1 MKYVALLRGINVGG
15 NSRVEMVRLKKV
27 FEELG
32 FSDVKTYIN
41 SGNIIF
47 ATNQEVS
54 KLADEIEKAIE
65 KEFNLTIKVV
75 IRSFPEIQAIAK
87 AAERSWGND
96 AEQKTDVLFLWDEI
110 NNKDV
115 LKQLI
120 IKPEI
125 DHVLYVH
132 GAVLW
137 HVKRK
142 DITRSGLLRIVGTDL
157 YKKVTLR
164 NINTLR
170 KLENLMRS

>member
-15 NSRVEMVRLKKV
+15 NSRVEMSRLKKM

-41 SGNIIF
+41 SGNVIF
-47 ATNQEVS
+47 STDQDVS
-54 KLADEIEKAIE
+54 KLSPKIEKAIE
-65 KEFNLTIKVV
+65 KEFKLTIKIVL
-75 IRSFPEIQAIAK
+75 RSFPEIQAIAK
-87 AAERSWGND
+87 VAEKSWGND
-96 AEQKTDVLFLWDEI
+96 ADQKTDVLFLWDEI
-110 NNKDV
+110 NKKDI

-125 DHVLYVH
+125 DHVVYVY

-137 HVKRK
+137 HVQRK
-142 DITRSGLLRIVGTDL
+142 DITRSGLLRIVGTPL
-157 YKKVTLR
+157 YKQITIR

-170 KLENLMRS
+170 KLESLMQ